1 MFCIPP
7 KNVLQKVLKMV
18 FFAQKT
24 PLFGPKNRLRIWGVP
39 PSPPLRT
46 KFSAKREL
54 RIWRVPPHYG
64 LTGRIIKNLKMP
76 KKLRQ
81 GAQNSGKI
89 TSNLKLIK
97 FSAIH

>member
-1 MFCIPP
+1 MHPSE
-7 KNVLQKVLKMV
+7 KN
-18 FFAQKT
+18 T
-24 PLFGPKNRLRIWGVP
+24 N
-39 PSPPLRT
+39 
-46 KFSAKREL
+46 EL
-54 RIWRVPPHYG
+54 TVRGGHYG
-64 LTGRIIKNLKMP
+64 LTGRIIKILKMP